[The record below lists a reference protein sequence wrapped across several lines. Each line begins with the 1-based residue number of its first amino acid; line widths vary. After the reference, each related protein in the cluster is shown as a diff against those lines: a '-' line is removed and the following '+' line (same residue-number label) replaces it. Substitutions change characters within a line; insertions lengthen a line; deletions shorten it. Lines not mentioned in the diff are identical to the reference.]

1 MQQQEKDNNEENMPE
16 RLKRVEQWKILIN
29 LDLHF
34 TWKVKGRNCFNTVKN
49 YIICSITKNECGDIC
64 HVTLLKRSNQWI

>member
-1 MQQQEKDNNEENMPE
+1 MQQQEKDDNEENMPE

-34 TWKVKGRNCFNTVKN
+34 T
-49 YIICSITKNECGDIC
+49 
-64 HVTLLKRSNQWI
+64 